1 MNEEIKE
8 YFEKANAF
16 TQLALEFAK
25 ENDREAIKKHF
36 EWAQE
41 QITAAQ
47 LIVWN
52 HTEGVKEK

>member
-8 YFEKANAF
+8 HFEKANAF
-16 TQLALEFAK
+16 TQLALEFAR

-41 QITAAQ
+41 QIVSAQ
-47 LIVWN
+47 LIVWEN
-52 HTEGVKEK
+52 CKE